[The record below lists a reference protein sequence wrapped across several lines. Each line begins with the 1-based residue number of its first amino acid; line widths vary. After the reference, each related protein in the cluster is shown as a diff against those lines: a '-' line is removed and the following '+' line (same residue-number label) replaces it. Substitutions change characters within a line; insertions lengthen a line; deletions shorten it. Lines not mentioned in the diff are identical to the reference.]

1 MTIEVS
7 LLLSGVSIAFA
18 IFFGISTR
26 NRNVKKDTQEEARK
40 DATVLT
46 KLENIQTAITEVKT
60 EMNGYRNE
68 IKEVREYYIKAE
80 ASLKSLHKRVD
91 RIESIIDGTH
101 QQHIEE

>member
-26 NRNVKKDTQEEARK
+26 SRNVKKDTQEKARE
-40 DATVLT
+40 DATVLI

-68 IKEVREYYIKAE
+68 MKEVREYYFRAQE
-80 ASLKSLHKRVD
+80 SLKSLHKRVD
-91 RIESIIDGTH
+91 RIDSIIDGMH
-101 QQHIEE
+101 QHIEE

>member
-1 MTIEVS
+1 MTIELS

-26 NRNVKKDTQEEARK
+26 SRNVKKDTQEEARE
-40 DATVLT
+40 DATVLI

-68 IKEVREYYIKAE
+68 MKEVREYYIKAQE
-80 ASLKSLHKRVD
+80 SLKSLHKRVD
-91 RIESIIDGTH
+91 RIESIVDGTH
-101 QQHIEE
+101 QHIEE

>member
-1 MTIEVS
+1 MTIELS

-26 NRNVKKDTQEEARK
+26 SRNVKKDTQEEARE
-40 DATVLT
+40 DATVLI

-68 IKEVREYYIKAE
+68 MKEVREYYFRAQE
-80 ASLKSLHKRVD
+80 SLKSLHKRVD
-91 RIESIIDGTH
+91 RIDSIIDGMH
-101 QQHIEE
+101 QHIEE

>member
-1 MTIEVS
+1 MTIELS

-26 NRNVKKDTQEEARK
+26 SRNVKKDTQEKARE
-40 DATVLT
+40 DATVLI

-68 IKEVREYYIKAE
+68 MKEVREYYIKAQE
-80 ASLKSLHKRVD
+80 SLKSLHKRVD
-91 RIESIIDGTH
+91 RIEGIVDGTH
-101 QQHIEE
+101 QHIEE